1 MNLRFRLLLEFVAV
15 ALLALIVFGIVAY
28 RIALD
33 SADRKEE
40 ELLNHIAQSLAISL
54 ADSTPPA
61 AMPGRIGQPSLPPVK
76 TPDLLTFVIPSTPS
90 KPPFSIGDT
99 PSPENAHFPVSQL
112 INSNQESGRLES
124 AGKPYL
130 WVTQTI
136 PGTANRVLIAHPRNE
151 NPGTFFETLGARFV
165 ITGLAILWITVWGSL
180 IISAFVAKRI
190 NQKNAELMQANAL
203 LKTEMEERSR
213 AEESARLALTQKL
226 EAESSNKA
234 KGVFLANM
242 SHELR
247 TPLNSMLGFSQMLGM
262 QLTSNGHDDWAED
275 AKQIYASGTHL
286 LSLIND
292 LLDLSKIEEGKMQFH
307 LDQFEI
313 DPVLHDLQINVTP
326 LVAQNNNQFEFIR
339 QTPLGSMLADIT
351 KVRQILLNL
360 ISNACKF
367 TENGRI
373 SLSVSRMS
381 KNGQEQLVFSLA
393 DTGIGMDQQTKN
405 RLFKPFEQAD
415 NSTTRKYGGTGLGL
429 AITKRYCDMVGG
441 SIEIEST
448 PGHGSIFTVYLP
460 AAWEI
465 ADYENPNQQIF
476 FGAPADIINA

>member
-40 ELLNHIAQSLAISL
+40 ELLSHIAQSLAISL

-90 KPPFSIGDT
+90 KPPFAIGDT
-99 PSPENAHFPVSQL
+99 PAPENSHFPVSQL
-112 INSNQESGRLES
+112 INSNLESGRLES

-180 IISAFVAKRI
+180 IISAFVAKRL
-190 NQKNAELMQANAL
+190 NQKNDELMQANAL
-203 LKTEMEERSR
+203 LKAEMEERTR
-213 AEESARLALTQKL
+213 AEESTRLALTQKL
-226 EAESSNKA
+226 EAETSNKA

-247 TPLNSMLGFSQMLGM
+247 TPLNSILGFSQMLGI

-326 LVAQNNNQFEFIR
+326 LVAQNNNQFEIIR
-339 QTPLGSMLADIT
+339 QTPRVPCLRISPKSAKSCSTSSATLASLPRTAGYHFRLAAWIKT
-351 KVRQILLNL
+351 VRSSLFSALPIPESGWINKPKTVCSSLLN
-360 ISNACKF
+360 
-367 TENGRI
+367 R
-373 SLSVSRMS
+373 
-381 KNGQEQLVFSLA
+381 
-393 DTGIGMDQQTKN
+393 
-405 RLFKPFEQAD
+405 P
-415 NSTTRKYGGTGLGL
+415 TTRPQGNTAAPGLDSPSPNAIAIWL
-429 AITKRYCDMVGG
+429 AV
-441 SIEIEST
+441 
-448 PGHGSIFTVYLP
+448 P
-460 AAWEI
+460 
-465 ADYENPNQQIF
+465 
-476 FGAPADIINA
+476 

>member
-40 ELLNHIAQSLAISL
+40 ELLSHIAQSLAISL
-54 ADSTPPA
+54 SDATPPA
-61 AMPGRIGQPSLPPVK
+61 AMPGISRPSLPPVK
-76 TPDLLTFVIPSTPS
+76 TPDLLTFVIPSPPS
-90 KPPFSIGDT
+90 KPPFAIGDT
-99 PSPENAHFPVSQL
+99 PSPENTHFPISQL
-112 INSNQESGRLES
+112 INSNQESGRVKS
-124 AGKPYL
+124 AGKAYL

-136 PGTANRVLIAHPRNE
+136 PGTANRVLIAHPRDE

-180 IISAFVAKRI
+180 IISAFVAKRL
-190 NQKNAELMQANAL
+190 NQKNDELMQANAL
-203 LKTEMEERSR
+203 LKAEMEERTR
-213 AEESARLALTQKL
+213 AEESTRLALTQKL
-226 EAESSNKA
+226 EAETSNKA

-247 TPLNSMLGFSQMLGM
+247 TPLNSILGFSQMLGM
-262 QLTSNGHDDWAED
+262 QLTSNSHDDWAED

-326 LVAQNNNQFEFIR
+326 LVAQNNNQFEIIC
-339 QTPLGSMLADIT
+339 QTAAGSMLADIT

-367 TENGRI
+367 TKDGRI
-373 SLSVSRMS
+373 SLSVKRIS
-381 KNGQEQLVFSLA
+381 KDGQEQIVFSLA
-393 DTGIGMDQQTKN
+393 DTGIGMDQQTKD

-441 SIEIEST
+441 SIKVESE
-448 PGHGSIFTVYLP
+448 PGQGSIFTVYLP
-460 AAWEI
+460 AVWAI
-465 ADYENPNQQIF
+465 ADYEHLDQQIF
-476 FGAPADIINA
+476 FGAPAKLVNA